1 MILHSFPGW
10 HSRCIALAAAGLGE
24 PTASD
29 AVDVGLGRAGLTEL
43 KGELP
48 MQNALLVGLSRQ
60 VALSREMDVIANNLA
75 NMNTSGFKAD
85 GAVFEEYVSPTARA
99 NNFPAAD
106 SRISFVHDRATW
118 MDLSQGPLE
127 RTGNPLDVAVS
138 GKGYL
143 VVQTPRGERYT
154 RNGALQ
160 INNSGELVTAEGFQ
174 VVGESGP
181 ITFQPK
187 DRNITISQDGTISV
201 RDGNNS
207 QTESQ
212 RGQLRLVSF
221 DQPGRLQ
228 KDGTG
233 VFVAPA
239 GVAPQAD
246 KLSRVMQG
254 TVEKSNVRSVIE
266 MTRMIEVTRSY
277 THIANILSQ
286 QADLRRTAIEKLS
299 EVPTS

>member
-1 MILHSFPGW
+1 
-10 HSRCIALAAAGLGE
+10 
-24 PTASD
+24 
-29 AVDVGLGRAGLTEL
+29 
-43 KGELP
+43 
-48 MQNALLVGLSRQ
+48 
-60 VALSREMDVIANNLA
+60 
-75 NMNTSGFKAD
+75 
-85 GAVFEEYVSPTARA
+85 
-99 NNFPAAD
+99 
-106 SRISFVHDRATW
+106 
-118 MDLSQGPLE
+118 
-127 RTGNPLDVAVS
+127 
-138 GKGYL
+138 
-143 VVQTPRGERYT
+143 VQTPRGERYT

-160 INNSGELVTAEGFQ
+160 INNSGELVTAGGSQ

-201 RDGNNS
+201 RDGNNA
-207 QTESQ
+207 QTESR

-233 VFVAPA
+233 VFLAPA
-239 GVAPQAD
+239 GITPQAD

>member
-1 MILHSFPGW
+1 
-10 HSRCIALAAAGLGE
+10 
-24 PTASD
+24 
-29 AVDVGLGRAGLTEL
+29 
-43 KGELP
+43 

-60 VALSREMDVIANNLA
+60 VALAREMDVIANNLA

-99 NNFPAAD
+99 TNFPAAD

-201 RDGNNS
+201 RDGNNA
-207 QTESQ
+207 QTEFSAGNCALSASISPAGCRKTAPGFSSHQ
-212 RGQLRLVSF
+212 RGSHPKPINCRASC
-221 DQPGRLQ
+221 R
-228 KDGTG
+228 
-233 VFVAPA
+233 AR
-239 GVAPQAD
+239 
-246 KLSRVMQG
+246 SRNR
-254 TVEKSNVRSVIE
+254 TSARS
-266 MTRMIEVTRSY
+266 S
-277 THIANILSQ
+277 
-286 QADLRRTAIEKLS
+286 K
-299 EVPTS
+299 

>member
-1 MILHSFPGW
+1 VTG
-10 HSRCIALAAAGLGE
+10 
-24 PTASD
+24 
-29 AVDVGLGRAGLTEL
+29 L

-60 VALSREMDVIANNLA
+60 VALAREMDVIANNLA

-85 GAVFEEYVSPTARA
+85 GAVFEEYISPTARA
-99 NNFPAAD
+99 DNFPVAD
-106 SRISFVHDRATW
+106 RRISFVQDRATW

-127 RTGNPLDVAVS
+127 RTGNPLDVAVN

-154 RNGALQ
+154 RNGAMQ
-160 INNSGELVTAEGFQ
+160 INSSGELVTAEGYQ
-174 VVGESGP
+174 VMGESGP

-187 DRNITISQDGTISV
+187 DRNIAISQDGTISV
-201 RDGNNS
+201 QAGNNA

-233 VFVAPA
+233 VFQAPA
-239 GVAPQAD
+239 GVTPQAD

-254 TVEKSNVRSVIE
+254 TIEKSNVRSVIE

-277 THIANILSQ
+277 THVANILTQ
-286 QADLRRTAIEKLS
+286 QAELRRTAIDKLA

>member
-1 MILHSFPGW
+1 MA
-10 HSRCIALAAAGLGE
+10 RRRLGRVCGV
-24 PTASD
+24 D
-29 AVDVGLGRAGLTEL
+29 AVDAGLGRAGPAGL

-60 VALSREMDVIANNLA
+60 VALAREMDVIANNLA
-75 NMNTSGFKAD
+75 NMNTTGFKAD
-85 GAVFEEYVSPTARA
+85 GAVFEEFISPTARA
-99 NNFPAAD
+99 DNFPAAD
-106 SRISFVHDRATW
+106 RRISFVQDRATW
-118 MDLSQGPLE
+118 MDLGQGPLE
-127 RTGNPLDVAVS
+127 RTGNTLDVAIN

-143 VVQTPRGERYT
+143 VVQSPRGERYT

-160 INNSGELVTAEGFQ
+160 INNAGELVTVEGFQ
-174 VVGESGP
+174 VLGESGP

-201 RDGNNS
+201 REGNNT

-233 VFVAPA
+233 LFLAPA
-239 GVAPQAD
+239 GITPQAD

-254 TVEKSNVRSVIE
+254 TIEKSNVRSVIE

-286 QADLRRTAIEKLS
+286 QSDLRRTAIEKLS
-299 EVPTS
+299 DVPTS

>member
-1 MILHSFPGW
+1 VTG
-10 HSRCIALAAAGLGE
+10 
-24 PTASD
+24 
-29 AVDVGLGRAGLTEL
+29 L

-75 NMNTSGFKAD
+75 NMNTTGFKAD
-85 GAVFEEYVSPTARA
+85 GAVFEEYISPTASA
-99 NNFPAAD
+99 DNFPAAD
-106 SRISFVHDRATW
+106 RRISFVQDRATW

-127 RTGNPLDVAVS
+127 RTGNPLDVAIN

-154 RNGALQ
+154 RNGAMQ
-160 INNSGELVTAEGFQ
+160 INSNGELVTAEGFQ
-174 VVGESGP
+174 VMGESGP

-187 DRNITISQDGTISV
+187 DRNIAISQDGTISV
-201 RDGNNS
+201 QAGNNS

-233 VFVAPA
+233 VFQAPA
-239 GVAPQAD
+239 GVTPQAD

-254 TVEKSNVRSVIE
+254 TVEKSNVRSIIE

-277 THIANILSQ
+277 THVANILTQ
-286 QADLRRTAIEKLS
+286 QAELRRTAIDKLA

>member
-1 MILHSFPGW
+1 MPW
-10 HSRCIALAAAGLGE
+10 MPAGLGE
-24 PTASD
+24 LAASD
-29 AVDVGLGRAGLTEL
+29 AADAGLGRAGLTEL

-75 NMNTSGFKAD
+75 NMNTTGFKAD
-85 GAVFEEYVSPTARA
+85 GAVFEEYISPTASA
-99 NNFPAAD
+99 DNFPAAD
-106 SRISFVHDRATW
+106 RRISFVQDRATW

-127 RTGNPLDVAVS
+127 RTGNPLDVAIN

-154 RNGALQ
+154 RNGAMQ
-160 INNSGELVTAEGFQ
+160 INSNGELVTAEGFQ
-174 VVGESGP
+174 VMGESGP

-187 DRNITISQDGTISV
+187 DRNIAISQDGTISV
-201 RDGNNS
+201 QAGNNT

-233 VFVAPA
+233 VFQAPA
-239 GVAPQAD
+239 GVTPQAD

-254 TVEKSNVRSVIE
+254 TIEKSNVRSVIE

-277 THIANILSQ
+277 THVANILTQ
-286 QADLRRTAIEKLS
+286 QAELRRTAIDKLA

>member
-1 MILHSFPGW
+1 
-10 HSRCIALAAAGLGE
+10 
-24 PTASD
+24 
-29 AVDVGLGRAGLTEL
+29 
-43 KGELP
+43 

-99 NNFPAAD
+99 NNFPTAD

-201 RDGNNS
+201 RDGNNA
-207 QTESQ
+207 QTEFSA
-212 RGQLRLVSF
+212 RAAAPCQLRSARPVAERRHRGFS
-221 DQPGRLQ
+221 R
-228 KDGTG
+228 TG
-233 VFVAPA
+233 
-239 GVAPQAD
+239 GVTPQAD

>member
-1 MILHSFPGW
+1 MP
-10 HSRCIALAAAGLGE
+10 AGLGE
-24 PTASD
+24 LAASD
-29 AVDVGLGRAGLTEL
+29 AVDADLGRAGLTGL

-75 NMNTSGFKAD
+75 NMNTTGFKAD
-85 GAVFEEYVSPTARA
+85 GAVFEEYISPTASA
-99 NNFPAAD
+99 DNFPAAD
-106 SRISFVHDRATW
+106 RRISFVQDRATW

-127 RTGNPLDVAVS
+127 RTGNALDVAIN

-154 RNGALQ
+154 RNGAMQ
-160 INNSGELVTAEGFQ
+160 INSNGELVTAEGFQ
-174 VVGESGP
+174 VMGESGP

-187 DRNITISQDGTISV
+187 DRNIAISQDGTISV
-201 RDGNNS
+201 QAGNNT

-233 VFVAPA
+233 VFQAPA
-239 GVAPQAD
+239 GVTPQAD

-254 TVEKSNVRSVIE
+254 TIEKSNVRSVIE

-277 THIANILSQ
+277 THVANILTQ
-286 QADLRRTAIEKLS
+286 QAELRRTAIDKLA

>member
-1 MILHSFPGW
+1 
-10 HSRCIALAAAGLGE
+10 
-24 PTASD
+24 
-29 AVDVGLGRAGLTEL
+29 
-43 KGELP
+43 

-60 VALSREMDVIANNLA
+60 VALAREMDVIANNLA
-75 NMNTSGFKAD
+75 NMTTSGFKAD
-85 GAVFEEYVSPTARA
+85 GAVFEEYISPTARA
-99 NNFPAAD
+99 DNFPAAD
-106 SRISFVHDRATW
+106 RRISFVHDRATW

-127 RTGNPLDVAVS
+127 STGNPLDVAIN

-160 INNSGELVTAEGFQ
+160 IELVTAEGFQ
-174 VVGESGP
+174 VMGESGP

-187 DRNITISQDGTISV
+187 DRSITISQDGTISV
-201 RDGNNS
+201 REGSNT

-212 RGQLRLVSF
+212 RGQLRLISF

-233 VFVAPA
+233 VFLAPA
-239 GVAPQAD
+239 GVTPQAD

>member
-1 MILHSFPGW
+1 MPW
-10 HSRCIALAAAGLGE
+10 MPAGLGE
-24 PTASD
+24 LAASD
-29 AVDVGLGRAGLTEL
+29 AVDAGLGRAGLTEL

-75 NMNTSGFKAD
+75 NMNTTGFKAD
-85 GAVFEEYVSPTARA
+85 GAVFEEYISPTASA
-99 NNFPAAD
+99 DNFPAAD
-106 SRISFVHDRATW
+106 RRISFVQDRATW

-127 RTGNPLDVAVS
+127 RTGNPLDVAIN

-154 RNGALQ
+154 RNGAMQ
-160 INNSGELVTAEGFQ
+160 INSNGELVTAEGFQ
-174 VVGESGP
+174 VMGESGP
-181 ITFQPK
+181 ITLQPK
-187 DRNITISQDGTISV
+187 DRNIAISQDGTISV
-201 RDGNNS
+201 QAGNNT

-233 VFVAPA
+233 VFQAPA
-239 GVAPQAD
+239 GVTPQAD

-254 TVEKSNVRSVIE
+254 TVEKSNVRSIIE

-277 THIANILSQ
+277 THVANILTQ
-286 QADLRRTAIEKLS
+286 QAELRRTAIDKLA